1 MLAFF
6 LHSND
11 SHSFQVSSVSSH
23 DIKRKRDCTGRE
35 GKILVMTKGK
45 NSETAMEYPRPDVG
59 GPPNCFFYVTPPWQL
74 SPLART
80 IETGVEQYEKEKHGV
95 V

>member
-1 MLAFF
+1 
-6 LHSND
+6 
-11 SHSFQVSSVSSH
+11 
-23 DIKRKRDCTGRE
+23 
-35 GKILVMTKGK
+35 MTKGK